1 MAAQRELVEQLFEAA
16 LALKPTE
23 REGFFDQVCNG
34 DPELRRMV
42 EELLAEDARA
52 GSFLRHPPLAFLGNA
67 TGSLGPGAENS
78 RPTAGNE
85 AYSSD
90 APAGRLQRG
99 QTLIE
104 RFVVVRFIAK
114 GGMGEVYEAEDRF
127 LQGVHVALKTI
138 LPHIAGDPDLQQRF
152 EREVLLAREV
162 THPNL
167 CPIYDIFHCEEPPPS
182 FLFMTMKLLP
192 GETLAARLQ
201 GFTPISIEEGL
212 AILRQTTAGLAAI
225 HDAGIVHRDI
235 KPNNIVLDG
244 AGKDVRVYITDFG
257 LARAYE
263 AETTLSSKGM
273 VAGTPGYIAPELLL
287 GHSPSQASDLFALG
301 VVLHEIFTGQKP
313 IAAPDNSSVVASPRL
328 SASGAPSFCVQL
340 VKECLSS
347 DPKRRCDAF
356 ANALHELNVKR
367 QPRSF
372 WTRRRFAGA
381 SAAAVCALAGGAWWK
396 RDEWEDLLHP
406 LPAKRF
412 IALLNWPKTSD
423 SHVLPML
430 TGVLSAIK
438 NELAR
443 VEAFDREL
451 FVISPEDVNREVAA
465 VSHLRDVCDPLGA
478 NLVLAASGLPI
489 ASHFQLLLR
498 LLEPVSNQPLRQRK
512 LTCALDDIT
521 SLPAKAVHATASL
534 LNLGRY
540 LRSNKQ
546 MEPGTQSIAA
556 FTAFQS
562 AETLMK
568 QPNDTGLDAAIEKY
582 KQAVDLDPRYAIAHA
597 KLAQA
602 YGRLYGIRRD
612 PGALDLARGNCEHA
626 LALDAGLVDAHL
638 ARAYLLEQT
647 GNVQGALD
655 EITKTLALDPLNPKT
670 LLWQARFYTRLNRW
684 TDAEQTFHRVLQER
698 PNSWVTY
705 NDLGFALHEEGKHQ
719 EAIQAFRAASVAAP
733 GSALALSN
741 LGVEYLQ
748 TGDFAKATESLK
760 KSLTLQPDFD
770 EAAVNTSLAL
780 RYQGKYEEALPFA
793 LKAVEL
799 NPADDANW
807 LELGECYSSL
817 RHHQSEAKGAY
828 LQAAKEAEQHLRTDA
843 TDGPSWML
851 LALYQVKSG
860 NSRNAISFITKAE
873 SLGADDMDSQL
884 YKARILELLGRR
896 DQALATLALCFLKG
910 ATALQVASFP
920 DLQLLRRDP
929 RYREILQAKPATTAK
944 NSLPVFGD
952 LKRWDRS

>member
-1 MAAQRELVEQLFEAA
+1 MSAQREVAEQLFEVA

-23 REGFFDQVCNG
+23 REAFFDRVCNG

-42 EELLAEDARA
+42 EDLLAEDARA
-52 GSFLRHPPLAFLGNA
+52 GSFLRHPPLAFMDNS
-67 TGSLGPGAENS
+67 TGSL
-78 RPTAGNE
+78 RPAGEE
-85 AYSSD
+85 ARPIPDQETTSGTV
-90 APAGRLQRG
+90 PAGRLQRG
-99 QTLIE
+99 QTLVD

-114 GGMGEVYEAEDRF
+114 GGMGEVYEVEDRF

-138 LPHIAGDPDLQQRF
+138 LPHIAGDPDSQQRF

-162 THPNL
+162 SHPNL
-167 CPIYDIFHCEEPPPS
+167 CPIYDIFHCEQPPPS
-182 FLFMTMKLLP
+182 FLFLTMKLLP

-201 GFTPISIEEGL
+201 GLMPISIEEGL
-212 AILRQTTAGLAAI
+212 AILKQMAAGVTAI

-244 AGKDVRVYITDFG
+244 VGKEVRVFITDFG

-287 GHSPSQASDLFALG
+287 GHSPSQASDLFAFG

-313 IAAPDNSSVVASPRL
+313 VAAADNSSVTASPRL

-347 DPKRRCDAF
+347 DPKRRCVAF
-356 ANALHELNVKR
+356 ADALHELNVKR
-367 QPRSF
+367 QTRNF

-381 SAAAVCALAGGAWWK
+381 SAAAVCALASGAWWK

-412 IALLNWPKTSD
+412 VALLNWPKTSD
-423 SHVLPML
+423 NHVVPML

-451 FVISPEDVNREVAA
+451 FVISPEDVNREVAP
-465 VSHLRDVCDPLGA
+465 VGHLRDVCDPLGA
-478 NLVLAASGLPI
+478 NLVLAASALPT
-489 ASHFQLLLR
+489 STHFQLFLR
-498 LLEPVSNQPLRQRK
+498 LLDPVSSRPLRQRK

-521 SLPAKAVHATASL
+521 SLPTKAVRAAASL
-534 LNLGRY
+534 LNLSRY

-568 QPNDTGLDAAIEKY
+568 QPNDTGLNAAIEKY
-582 KQAVDLDPRYAIAHA
+582 KEAVDLDSNYAIAHA
-597 KLAQA
+597 KLALA
-602 YGRLYGIRRD
+602 YDRLYGIRRD
-612 PGALDLARGNCEHA
+612 PGALDLARGNYEHA
-626 LALDAGLVDAHL
+626 LALDASLVDAHL

-647 GNVQGALD
+647 GDVRGSLD
-655 EITKTLALDPLNPKT
+655 EITKTLALDPSNPKT
-670 LLWQARFYTRLNRW
+670 LLWQARIYTRLNRW
-684 TDAEQTFHRVLQER
+684 ADAERAFHRVLKDR

-705 NDLGFALHEEGKHQ
+705 NELGFALHEEGKYP
-719 EAIQAFRAASVAAP
+719 EAVDAFRAASVAAP
-733 GSALALSN
+733 GSSMALSN

-748 TGDFAKATESLK
+748 IGDFDKATESLK
-760 KSLTLQPDFD
+760 KSLALQPDYD
-770 EAAVNTSLAL
+770 KAAVNTSLAL

-793 LKAVEL
+793 LKGVEL
-799 NPADDANW
+799 NPADDTNW
-807 LELGECYSSL
+807 LELGDCYSSL
-817 RHHQSEAKGAY
+817 RNRQKEAKSAY
-828 LQAAKEAEQHLRTDA
+828 LRAAEEATLHLKTDPA
-843 TDGPSWML
+843 DGPTWML

-860 NSRNAISFITKAE
+860 DSRNAVSFMDKAE
-873 SLGADDMDSQL
+873 SAGADDMDSQL

-896 DQALATLALCFLKG
+896 EEALATLAVCFGRG
-910 ATALQVASFP
+910 APAVQVESFP
-920 DLQLLRRDP
+920 DMQSLRKDP
-929 RYREILQAKPATTAK
+929 RYREILRAKTNTDATI
-944 NSLPVFGD
+944 
-952 LKRWDRS
+952 